1 MKTNIISQTLVRHI
15 LRGVLGMGCIA
26 FSVTSMSAQNQMNEM
41 WGKQSVRK
49 IETSSERGKLF
60 EWGNYAMFVHWGLYS
75 HIGNQWNGKTYYG
88 IGEWI
93 MDKNMADIDKDE
105 YKAIARS
112 FNPIH
117 FDATK
122 IVQLAKAAGMKYI
135 IITSKH
141 HDGFAMFH
149 SKYDKFNIVDATPFK
164 REPMKELADACKK
177 EGLGF
182 GFYYSHNQ
190 DWTTPGAS
198 GAPKVDANGDSKT
211 FDDYFKNKCLPQVEE
226 ITKNYGDMVLIW
238 FDTPGDIPQEYA
250 EKLVETVHRNQP
262 EALVSGRVGYDLGD
276 YQTLGD
282 MEIPLENIDG
292 LWESVDV
299 TNDAWGYSWYD
310 ENWKTPKQVLT
321 NLVSTIARGGTY
333 MLNIGPD
340 KLGDVP
346 EAVTKTLV
354 SAGKWINQYPQT
366 IYGTGPSPWKH
377 KLPWGDVV
385 SQGNKLYLIV
395 YEWPN
400 TGKLYIPGLHSPIKK
415 AYILSGGKKKK
426 LRYVKEQNWIVLDIP
441 YKQAD
446 NLLSVIELNFE
457 EDKINVDPTL
467 SLDPE
472 FGLQNLSVKFATE
485 NQCHVYKSG
494 WMEKFGEWKHEY
506 CVSDLDKGGFLTWKI
521 NVKEPGAYRV
531 DVLTR
536 GEGRNIW
543 KIETDEQDCVQNQ
556 QRSSSKFTQS
566 PVGWLNFE
574 TSGQHAITIRLIEG
588 DKVDLAGISLI
599 PVTF

>member
-1 MKTNIISQTLVRHI
+1 MKNAIISQAFMKSL
-15 LRGVLGMGCIA
+15 LRGILGIGCI
-26 FSVTSMSAQNQMNEM
+26 TLSMMNVSAQNQMNEM
-41 WGKQSVRK
+41 WGEQSIK
-49 IETSSERGKLF
+49 KMESQKERGKLF

-122 IVQLAKAAGMKYI
+122 IAQLAKAAGMKYI

-141 HDGFAMFH
+141 HDGFAMYH
-149 SKYDKFNIVDATPFK
+149 SKHDKFNIVDATPFK
-164 REPMKELADACKK
+164 RDPMKELAEACKK

-198 GAPKVDANGDSKT
+198 GGPRVDANGNSKS

-226 ITKNYGDMVLIW
+226 ITQNYGDMVLIW
-238 FDTPGDIPQEYA
+238 FDTPGDIPQQYA

-262 EALVSGRVGYDLGD
+262 GALVSGRVGYGLGD

-310 ENWKTPKQVLT
+310 ENWKTPKQILQ

-340 KLGDVP
+340 GLGDVP
-346 EAVTKTLV
+346 AAVTKTLMA
-354 SAGKWINQYPQT
+354 AGKWINQYPQT
-366 IYGTGPSPWKH
+366 IYGAGPSPWKH

-385 SQGNKLYLIV
+385 SQKNKLYLIV

-400 TGKLYIPGLHSPIKK
+400 SGKLYVPGLHSPIKS
-415 AYILSGGKKKK
+415 AYILSGAKKKK
-426 LRYVKEQNWIVLDIP
+426 LSYKKEQNWVVLDIP
-441 YKQAD
+441 YKRPD
-446 NLLSVIELNFE
+446 NLLSVIELDFR
-457 EDKINVDPTL
+457 EDKINVDSTL
-467 SLDPE
+467 SVDPE
-472 FGLQNLSVKFATE
+472 FGLNDLSVKFATA

-506 CVSDLDKGGFLTWKI
+506 CVSDLDKRGCLTWEI
-521 NVKEPGAYRV
+521 NVKDPGAYKV
-531 DVLTR
+531 EVLVR
-536 GEGRNIW
+536 GEGRNVW
-543 KIETDEQDCVQNQ
+543 RIETDENDCIQNQ
-556 QRSSSKFTQS
+556 QRSSSKFTKV
-566 PVGWLNFE
+566 PIGWLNFT
-574 TSGQHAITIRLIEG
+574 TSGLHSITIRLIEG
-588 DKVDLAGISLI
+588 NKVDLAGISLY
-599 PVTF
+599 PVF

>member
-1 MKTNIISQTLVRHI
+1 MKNTIISQI
-15 LRGVLGMGCIA
+15 LMRSLLKGLLGIGCVA
-26 FSVTSMSAQNQMNEM
+26 FSIMNVSAQSQMNEM
-41 WGKQSVRK
+41 WGEQGVKVSAQQD
-49 IETSSERGKLF
+49 ERGKLF

-75 HIGNQWNGKTYYG
+75 YLGNIWEGRTYYG
-88 IGEWI
+88 IGEWL
-93 MDKNMADIDKDE
+93 MNRSMADIDKDE
-105 YKAIARS
+105 YKAVARS
-112 FNPIH
+112 FNPSH
-117 FDATK
+117 FNAEK

-141 HDGFAMFH
+141 HDGFAMYH
-149 SKYDKFNIVDATPFK
+149 SKVDNFNIVDATPFK
-164 REPMKELADACKK
+164 RDPMKELAEACKK

-198 GAPKVDANGDSKT
+198 GAPKVDADGNPKS

-238 FDTPGDIPQEYA
+238 FDTPGDIPKEYA
-250 EKLVETVHRNQP
+250 EQLVEVVHRNQP
-262 EALVSGRVGYDLGD
+262 KALVSGRVGYDLGD

-310 ENWKTPKQVLT
+310 ENWKTPKQILQ

-340 KLGDVP
+340 GLGDVP
-346 EAVTKTLV
+346 AAVTNTLMA
-354 SAGKWINQYPQT
+354 AGKWINQYPQT
-366 IYGTGPSPWKH
+366 IYGAGPSPWKH

-385 SQGNKLYLIV
+385 SQRNKLYLVV

-400 TGKLYIPGLHSPIKK
+400 SGRLYLPGLHSPIES
-415 AYILSGGKKKK
+415 AYILSGAKKQK
-426 LRYVKEQNWIVLDIP
+426 LSYKKEQNWIVLDIP
-441 YKQAD
+441 YKRPD
-446 NLLSVIELNFE
+446 DLLSVIELDFK
-457 EDKINVDPTL
+457 EDKISVDPTL
-467 SLDPE
+467 SVDPE
-472 FGLQNLSVKFATE
+472 FGLNNLSVKFATE

-506 CVSDLDKGGFLTWKI
+506 CVSDLNKGGCLTWEI
-521 NVKEPGAYRV
+521 NIKDPGAYKV
-531 DVLTR
+531 EVLVR
-536 GEGRNIW
+536 GEERNVW
-543 KIETDEQDCVQNQ
+543 RIETDENDCIQNQ
-556 QRSSSKFTQS
+556 QRSSSRFTQV
-566 PVGWLNFE
+566 PIGWLNFT
-574 TSGQHAITIRLIEG
+574 TSGVHSITIRLIEG
-588 DKVDLAGISLI
+588 NNVDLAGISLC
-599 PVTF
+599 PVSF